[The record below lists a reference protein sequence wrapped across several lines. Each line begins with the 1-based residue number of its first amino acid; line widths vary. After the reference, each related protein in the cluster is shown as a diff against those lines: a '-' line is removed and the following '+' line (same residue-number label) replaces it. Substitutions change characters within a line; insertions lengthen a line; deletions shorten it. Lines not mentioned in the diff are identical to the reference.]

1 MVETAIQFEHVD
13 NLVKTNN
20 DTKVSEIEKKLLIMI
35 IVISI
40 LLLKGLIT
48 LAIETDIND
57 FVENTD
63 FAHKLKKLN
72 KKATLNKTKHVET
85 EKKLTDLTN
94 TVAQISER
102 R

>member
-1 MVETAIQFEHVD
+1 MVEIAIQFEHVD

-20 DTKVSEIEKKLLIMI
+20 DTKVSEIEKKLL
-35 IVISI
+35 SI